1 MFNNKDMTTPFKFW
15 KNLDIVLG
23 NKTLKTLSEEANVV
37 YCTMKNQRSANRYP
51 TVDDSYRMAK
61 ALGTTVEYLL
71 TGESEQLACP
81 EAKAVQEDGNLQAL
95 VRAVMRDPR
104 LIQIMGTLIESTERN
119 IRDA

>member
-1 MFNNKDMTTPFKFW
+1 MTTPFVFW
-15 KNLDIVLG
+15 TRIDSLLG
-23 NKTLKTLSEEANVV
+23 KRSLVWLAKETGLNYGS
-37 YCTMKNQRSANRYP
+37 MKNRRTLDRFPS
-51 TVDDSYRMAK
+51 VEDSYIIAK
-61 ALGTTVEYLL
+61 TLGTTVEYLL

-81 EAKAVQEDGNLQAL
+81 EAKAVQEDGTLQAL